1 MTVSVKRD
9 NGMAD
14 AFGRSADHYIQHTDG
29 SLEVIRGGTAPPQ
42 TYPPGGW
49 IAVSGDGARERPP
62 RRLLRLIARLFGVP
76 TSTGP

>member
-1 MTVSVKRD
+1 MTVNVKRS

-14 AFGRSADHYIQHTDG
+14 AFTRSADHYIQHADG

-49 IAVSGDGARERPP
+49 IAVSGDGAREGRH
-62 RRLLRLIARLFGVP
+62 LLFRLIARVLDVP
-76 TSTGP
+76 TSAGR